1 MDKFIL
7 KKIFNDAPNDGNYI
21 AICSTIAGYHEFL
34 VRQLSGSRFPLGL
47 RLEKTNVY
55 HSNAIL
61 VLSATSDK
69 YSPSVVEQCKGRDIF
84 NKKTGRVP
92 RQLADIL
99 APQLE
104 SGKLI
109 KGLAFYTDKII
120 NKGQQSGG
128 GPHLCCIY
136 LLKMRSKDT
145 LMELHE
151 LLHDYHCKVMSN

>member
-1 MDKFIL
+1 MATIL
-7 KKIFNDAPNDGNYI
+7 PFAQ
-21 AICSTIAGYHEFL
+21 
-34 VRQLSGSRFPLGL
+34 QLLATMNSWFGQQLGHVSPWVFDQK
-47 RLEKTNVY
+47 KTNA
-55 HSNAIL
+55 HRNNAIL

-109 KGLAFYTDKII
+109 KGLAFYTDKIT
-120 NKGQQSGG
+120 NKVEVHTYAASI
-128 GPHLCCIY
+128 C
-136 LLKMRSKDT
+136 
-145 LMELHE
+145 
-151 LLHDYHCKVMSN
+151 

>member
-7 KKIFNDAPNDGNYI
+7 KKIFNDAPKDGNYI

-34 VRQLSGSRFPLGL
+34 VRPLAGSRFHLGL

-55 HSNAIL
+55 HNNAIL

-109 KGLAFYTDKII
+109 WVWHFTQI
-120 NKGQQSGG
+120 
-128 GPHLCCIY
+128 
-136 LLKMRSKDT
+136 RSST
-145 LMELHE
+145 MVGNQVEVHT
-151 LLHDYHCKVMSN
+151 YAASIC